1 MHLFPINLM
10 QIETNIIRIAI
21 TSDSANHRNY
31 LQKAMELRGIEVVL
45 NESLTKNFIKKLKH
59 IESDVILFDM
69 ESIEDEHLEYLEQL
83 LEQKQVPVI
92 INDVSALTINEVK
105 ISSKW
110 NNQLLEKISAI
121 TGHDNWV
128 NDKATTEIMKATKVV
143 DNYQP
148 ELAKNVWVL
157 GASLGGPEA
166 LKHFLS
172 GIPNYLPVAF
182 IVAQHLGENFVSHL
196 AKQLARHTVFSVM
209 VAKDGHVLRHGEILI
224 APTEKRLVINSIGAV
239 ELKNIIKQTR
249 YTPSINTVIKDVV
262 TRYNDNAGTIIFSG
276 MCDDGVEGCEAIAA
290 KGGQV
295 WTQNSES
302 CVISAMPESVA
313 NKMQVN
319 ISGTPE
325 MLAKQLVS
333 YIKR

>member
-1 MHLFPINLM
+1 M
-10 QIETNIIRIAI
+10 QIETDSIRIAI

-31 LQKAMELRGIEVVL
+31 LQKAMEQRGIQVVL
-45 NESLTKNFIKKLKH
+45 NESLTKKFIKKLEG
-59 IESDVILFDM
+59 IESDVVLFDM

-110 NNQLLEKISAI
+110 NNQLLEKISVI
-121 TGHDNWV
+121 TGRDNWD
-128 NDKATTEIMKATKVV
+128 NDKTTTDIMNTTTVV
-143 DNYQP
+143 DICQS

-166 LKHFLS
+166 LKNFLS
-172 GIPNYLPVAF
+172 GIPNDLPIAF

-196 AKQLARHTVFSVM
+196 AEQLARHTGFAVM
-209 VAKDGHVLRHGEILI
+209 VAKAGHVLRHGEILI

-239 ELKNIIKQTR
+239 ELKNIVKKTR
-249 YTPSINTVIKDVV
+249 YTPSIDTVIKDVV
-262 TRYNDNAGTIIFSG
+262 TRYKNNAGTIIFSG
-276 MCDDGVEGCEAIAA
+276 MCDDGVEGCKKIAA

-313 NKMQVN
+313 NKIAVN